1 MTANLLQSPKR
12 RLLTAVCSLA
22 LFANLAIGVADADTL
37 AVISPN
43 LASDSIPADPLAA
56 LAAAPANSVKKVV
69 NGKYAVQVDN
79 GWVIYQG
86 FSGQPTLNFYDA
98 SATGD
103 FNPSG
108 SIKLKP
114 AGAGQ
119 SGTGL
124 LFNAGGIVFAPC
136 PVTALPSHCSDSTT
150 GPSGVGIGFGQA
162 TFGGQGGAAGGW
174 VNDNTMTAYLTNPDQ
189 STGSIAALAVDAT
202 NGAYA
207 VGWDLNTS
215 TFSNH
220 GIIWTLDSAGQTYK
234 PVAKTDLGTLGGTT
248 SQALAISKNAKY
260 VAGIANTA
268 ANKAHAVYAL
278 TSASAWTDIATGFP
292 AEVIKS
298 RALAASNTGF
308 IAGSATVKRMVAGKK
323 HSVDIGFVYDTNT
336 STVKFFEAPG
346 ANVIPLKVLDDGR
359 VVGNLEFIS
368 AGTSIKSNHPFLF
381 DGANLTD
388 FGTMVLAS
396 TGQPAYGCRVNRPN
410 NLGEMAG
417 SCIPDSSTPYGVTG
431 TAFFIDAT
439 AASPSFVDV
448 NAAIHATSDVSTPQI
463 KPYTIGS
470 VTSID
475 DLHEITVMGIKI
487 QGGQANEAAFLASKV
502 TYNP

>member
-1 MTANLLQSPKR
+1 MTA
-12 RLLTAVCSLA
+12 RLHQPTTQRFLATACSLA
-22 LFANLAIGVADADTL
+22 LAACFAAGVAKADTL
-37 AVISPN
+37 VVISPN
-43 LASDSIPADPLAA
+43 LSSDSAPTDPLAA
-56 LAAAPANSVKKVV
+56 LGAAPTNSIKKVV

-79 GWVIYQG
+79 GWVIFQG
-86 FSGQPTLNFYDA
+86 FTGQPTLNFYDA
-98 SATGD
+98 DATGD

-114 AGAGQ
+114 AGQGQ

-124 LFNAGGIVFAPC
+124 FFNAGGIAFAPC
-136 PVTALPSHCSDSTT
+136 VVTALPSRCATSSA

-162 TFGGQGGAAGGW
+162 TFGGAGGAAGGW
-174 VNDNTMTAYLTNPDQ
+174 VNDNTMTAYLTNTDQ
-189 STGSIAALAVDAT
+189 NTGSIAGLSVDAT

-220 GIIWTLDSAGQTYK
+220 GIIWALDSAGQTYK
-234 PVAKTDLGTLGGTT
+234 PLSKKDLGTLGGTT

-268 ANKAHAVYAL
+268 NNKAHAVYAL
-278 TSASAWTDIATGFP
+278 TSASGWTDISTGFP
-292 AEVIKS
+292 SEVIKS

-308 IAGSATVKRMVAGKK
+308 IAGSATVKRTIAGKK

-336 STVKFFEAPG
+336 ATVKFFEDPG
-346 ANVIPLKVLDDGR
+346 ANVIPMKVLDDGR
-359 VVGNLEFIS
+359 VVGNAEFI
-368 AGTSIKSNHPFLF
+368 APGTSIKSNHPFLF
-381 DGANLTD
+381 DGTTMVD

-417 SCIPDSSTPYGVTG
+417 SCIPNSATPYGVSG
-431 TAFFIDAT
+431 AAFFIDAT
-439 AASPSFVDV
+439 ATTPTFVDV
-448 NAAIHATSDVSTPQI
+448 NAAIHATSDASTPQI
-463 KPYTIGS
+463 KPYVMGS

-475 DLHEITVMGIKI
+475 DDHEITVMGMKI
-487 QGGQANEAAFLASKV
+487 QGGQANEAAFLASKI